1 MTHPKNNEYVAK
13 HRKKAR
19 AELGDEAYKKQ
30 EAEARKLRRQKA
42 KAKAA
47 EKDLKPEQDLKTKL
61 NTIVYV
67 NDMLNTLFPKV
78 VNAIPEKPEV
88 GRPRKER
95 RPVGRPPSGSKNKK
109 D

>member
-19 AELGDEAYKKQ
+19 ADMGDEAYKKQ

-42 KAKAA
+42 KAKTA
-47 EKDLKPEQDLKTKL
+47 ENDLKPEQDLKTKL
-61 NTIVYV
+61 NTITYV
-67 NDMLNTLFPKV
+67 NDMLNTLLPKV
-78 VNAIPEKPEV
+78 INAIPEKRKV
-88 GRPRKER
+88 GRPKKHRN
-95 RPVGRPPSGSKNKK
+95 PVGRPVGSKNKK

>member
-19 AELGDEAYKKQ
+19 EELGDEAYKKK
-30 EAEARKLRRQKA
+30 EAEARKLRRQ

-78 VNAIPEKPEV
+78 VNAIPEKRKV

-95 RPVGRPPSGSKNKK
+95 RPVGRPKKNKK

>member
-19 AELGDEAYKKQ
+19 ADMGDEAYKKQ

-67 NDMLNTLFPKV
+67 NDILNTLLPKV
-78 VNAIPEKPEV
+78 MNAIPEKRKV
-88 GRPRKER
+88 GRPKKPHN
-95 RPVGRPPSGSKNKK
+95 PVGRPPKSKK

>member
-19 AELGDEAYKKQ
+19 EKLGDEAYKKQ

-42 KAKAA
+42 KAKTA

-67 NDMLNTLFPKV
+67 NDILNTLLPKV
-78 VNAIPEKPEV
+78 INAIPEKRKP
-88 GRPRKER
+88 GRPKKPRN
-95 RPVGRPPSGSKNKK
+95 PVGRPPSGSKNKK

>member
-19 AELGDEAYKKQ
+19 EELGDEAYKKK
-30 EAEARKLRRQKA
+30 EAEARKLRRQ
-42 KAKAA
+42 KAA

-78 VNAIPEKPEV
+78 VNAIPEKRKV
-88 GRPRKER
+88 GRPKLPR
-95 RPVGRPPSGSKNKK
+95 RPVGRPVGSKNKK